1 LDQQFGLQIKDFDGK
16 AGNLWHVLFMSVQ
29 LFVNPEFNWL
39 PKHQIHYFCSN
50 NLHHHMFDN
59 LSLKLD
65 RAFKT
70 LKGTGKIT
78 EINVA
83 STVKEIRRALIDADV
98 NYKVAKE
105 VTDKIKDEAMGRDV
119 LISVSPGQLLVKI
132 TQEELT
138 KLMGTSKVDIKLSGD
153 PSVILISGLQGSG
166 KTTFTGKL
174 GSLLKRQ
181 GRQVLLVACDIYRP
195 AAIDQLKVLGEQIGV
210 EVYAEPESKN
220 ALQIANNAIAY
231 AKKTGKKTVV
241 VDTAGR
247 LAVDEAMM
255 QEIEL
260 LKKSLNPSET
270 LFVVDAMTG
279 QDAVNTAKTF
289 DERLDFDG
297 VVLTKLDGDTRGG
310 AAISIRHV
318 VNKPIKFIST
328 GEKMENLDVFHP
340 DRMAQRILG
349 MGDVISLVERAQQS
363 FDEDEARR
371 LNAKIRQNN
380 FNFDDFLSQLEQ
392 VKKMGNIKDLMGMIP
407 GMGKAMK
414 GLDIDEDS
422 FKPIEA
428 IIRSMTPK
436 ERQNPDCL
444 DGRRRKR
451 IADGSGRS
459 IIEVNNLMKQFEDM
473 RKMMKQMNKMGGA
486 KAAMSKLLP
495 PGGRR

>member
-1 LDQQFGLQIKDFDGK
+1 
-16 AGNLWHVLFMSVQ
+16 
-29 LFVNPEFNWL
+29 
-39 PKHQIHYFCSN
+39 
-50 NLHHHMFDN
+50 MFDN

-119 LISVSPGQLLVKI
+119 LISVSPGQLLIKI

-138 KLMGTSKVDIKLSGD
+138 KLMGNTKVDIKLSGD
-153 PSVILISGLQGSG
+153 PSVILIAGLQGSG

-210 EVYAEPESKN
+210 EVYAEPENKN

-231 AKKTGKKTVV
+231 AKKSGKKTVV

-247 LAVDEAMM
+247 LAVDDAMM
-255 QEIEL
+255 QEIEE
-260 LKKSLNPSET
+260 LKKALNPSET
-270 LFVVDAMTG
+270 LFVVDSMTG

-289 DERLDFDG
+289 DDRLDFDG

-363 FDEDEARR
+363 FDEDEAKR
-371 LNAKIRQNN
+371 LNAKMRQNN

-407 GMGKAMK
+407 GMGKALK
-414 GLDIDEDS
+414 GLDIDDDS
-422 FKPIEA
+422 FKPVEA

-436 ERQNPDCL
+436 ERQNPDII

-451 IADGSGRS
+451 LADGSGRS
-459 IIEVNNLMKQFEDM
+459 ITEVNNLMKQFEDM

-486 KAAMSKLLP
+486 KAAMSKMMP
-495 PGGRR
+495 PGMGKR